1 MIYFYLLTSSEAPP
15 LSWLYIVFWIH
26 DLVDVGR
33 SGPLG
38 ETPQAHWWAAE
49 TRLTV
54 ASRLDG

>member
-1 MIYFYLLTSSEAPP
+1 MVHFYL
-15 LSWLYIVFWIH
+15 LYIVFGIY
-26 DLVDVGR
+26 DLVDEGR

-38 ETPQAHWWAAE
+38 EAPQAHWWAAE

>member
-1 MIYFYLLTSSEAPP
+1 MVHFYL
-15 LSWLYIVFWIH
+15 LYIVFGIY
-26 DLVDVGR
+26 DLVDEGR

-38 ETPQAHWWAAE
+38 VAPQAHWWAAE